1 MFRDVPRRMIKKC
14 VFVGSAGAALLLTG
28 CAQVESQWDVFTDWF
43 QPTEAITSVINPY
56 RPDMHQGNLVTKEM
70 VDQLHLGMTQLQV
83 QFLLGIPLLR
93 DMFHQNRWDYVYYMN
108 PRFGDVQ
115 RRRLTLFFDDTG
127 RLARYEFNP
136 LPSETEA
143 DQMILGND
151 EVFQDD
157 ESQMTVVD
165 PEQKAQDDIEQNAH

>member
-1 MFRDVPRRMIKKC
+1 
-14 VFVGSAGAALLLTG
+14 
-28 CAQVESQWDVFTDWF
+28 
-43 QPTEAITSVINPY
+43 
-56 RPDMHQGNLVTKEM
+56 
-70 VDQLHLGMTQLQV
+70 
-83 QFLLGIPLLR
+83 
-93 DMFHQNRWDYVYYMN
+93 MN